1 MKDRLFDCMKKTMD
15 RCQGSTEV
23 MAMGGYEHE
32 SLRKGIDVL
41 CKDVHGRWS
50 LIYEN
55 NKQGRMYNFWKGG
68 SNPHRGVRLRYF
80 T

>member
-1 MKDRLFDCMKKTMD
+1 MKKTMD

-50 LIYEN
+50 LNYVKVIT
-55 NKQGRMYNFWKGG
+55 NKKHVNA
-68 SNPHRGVRLRYF
+68 